1 MAFEKQNNKL
11 KESLKETNRT
21 EEQSFMPFEKTKNY
35 TFTLQP
41 SVRNKISELAKTK
54 GYRSASS
61 FLNEYFKNF

>member
-41 SVRNKISELAKTK
+41 SVRNK
-54 GYRSASS
+54 
-61 FLNEYFKNF
+61 FFM